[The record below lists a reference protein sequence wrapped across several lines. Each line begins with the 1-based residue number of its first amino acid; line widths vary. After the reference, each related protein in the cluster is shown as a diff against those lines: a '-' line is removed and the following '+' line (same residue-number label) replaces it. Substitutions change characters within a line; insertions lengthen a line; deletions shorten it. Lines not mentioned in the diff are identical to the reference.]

1 MGDHLEVDP
10 SVLIQAAQ
18 GITAITESLSGLGTG
33 ETASVGRGFSLLALS
48 PMEAGKQE
56 VQTSLEEFAERWSW
70 GVRHL
75 VQSANEIARVLDLAA
90 GSYYTTEQVY
100 SDALKTV
107 WTNTVGNPHLSG
119 DEISDRTSG
128 ETLAD
133 NPINQTLNYTPLTQ
147 AVSRTSDIDRLSDQR
162 AVDTEFYAIVTDLVG
177 TPVELVDPRT
187 VDRVADATTDL
198 WGNTTWHGATDT
210 PLRFPGQYHDPETG
224 LHYNLHRYY
233 NPDTS
238 PRTRSDS
245 PPHPTRTPTP
255 TTPPDGPTHSAWCR
269 VRPKQSMG
277 RTGSRCPQFSPEPW
291 ARRWILARDCSTQ
304 FLQTHRDWTRASRQY
319 ELWTLSRL
327 LAGVIPMAMPYTR
340 TLLGKP

>member
-119 DEISDRTSG
+119 DEISDRTWG

-133 NPINQTLNYTPLTQ
+133 NPINQTLNADYSLESFEAADQTIATNNEVIAAVGPQALANVSPLADMLDSGTT
-147 AVSRTSDIDRLSDQR
+147 RNW
-162 AVDTEFYAIVTDLVG
+162 DT
-177 TPVELVDPRT
+177 
-187 VDRVADATTDL
+187 DATEQAAEIMSA
-198 WGNTTWHGATDT
+198 GG
-210 PLRFPGQYHDPETG
+210 
-224 LHYNLHRYY
+224 
-233 NPDTS
+233 
-238 PRTRSDS
+238 
-245 PPHPTRTPTP
+245 
-255 TTPPDGPTHSAWCR
+255 GPS
-269 VRPKQSMG
+269 
-277 RTGSRCPQFSPEPW
+277 
-291 ARRWILARDCSTQ
+291 
-304 FLQTHRDWTRASRQY
+304 
-319 ELWTLSRL
+319 
-327 LAGVIPMAMPYTR
+327 
-340 TLLGKP
+340 

>member
-100 SDALKTV
+100 SDALKAV

-119 DEISDRTSG
+119 DEISDRTWG

-133 NPINQTLNYTPLTQ
+133 NPINQTLNADYSLESFEAADQAIATNNEVIAAVGPQALANVSPLADMLDSGTT
-147 AVSRTSDIDRLSDQR
+147 RNW
-162 AVDTEFYAIVTDLVG
+162 DT
-177 TPVELVDPRT
+177 
-187 VDRVADATTDL
+187 DATEQAAEIMSA
-198 WGNTTWHGATDT
+198 GG
-210 PLRFPGQYHDPETG
+210 
-224 LHYNLHRYY
+224 
-233 NPDTS
+233 
-238 PRTRSDS
+238 
-245 PPHPTRTPTP
+245 
-255 TTPPDGPTHSAWCR
+255 GPS
-269 VRPKQSMG
+269 
-277 RTGSRCPQFSPEPW
+277 
-291 ARRWILARDCSTQ
+291 
-304 FLQTHRDWTRASRQY
+304 
-319 ELWTLSRL
+319 
-327 LAGVIPMAMPYTR
+327 
-340 TLLGKP
+340 

>member
-48 PMEAGKQE
+48 PLEAGKQE

-107 WTNTVGNPHLSG
+107 WTNTVGNPRLSG
-119 DEISDRTSG
+119 EDISDRTWG

-133 NPINQTLNYTPLTQ
+133 NPINQTLNADYSLE
-147 AVSRTSDIDRLSDQR
+147 SF
-162 AVDTEFYAIVTDLVG
+162 E
-177 TPVELVDPRT
+177 
-187 VDRVADATTDL
+187 VADRTIATNNEVIAAVGPQALANISPLADVLDSGTTRNWDTD
-198 WGNTTWHGATDT
+198 ATEQAAEIMSA
-210 PLRFPGQYHDPETG
+210 GGG
-224 LHYNLHRYY
+224 L
-233 NPDTS
+233 S
-238 PRTRSDS
+238 
-245 PPHPTRTPTP
+245 
-255 TTPPDGPTHSAWCR
+255 
-269 VRPKQSMG
+269 
-277 RTGSRCPQFSPEPW
+277 
-291 ARRWILARDCSTQ
+291 
-304 FLQTHRDWTRASRQY
+304 
-319 ELWTLSRL
+319 
-327 LAGVIPMAMPYTR
+327 
-340 TLLGKP
+340 